1 MTVPF
6 FDLQAQYRTIQ
17 DAVEASVL
25 DVLRSQS
32 FILGPRVAAFEAA
45 CAEACDVPHAVG
57 VSSGTDALLL
67 ALTALG
73 VGPGDEVVTTPFTF
87 FATVGAIARVGARPV
102 FADIEPESFQLDPEA
117 FQAAV
122 TPRTR
127 AVVPVHLFGRCAPM
141 DRILAIAGAHG
152 IAVVED
158 AAQAIGSTYQGRRAG
173 SMGDVGCFSFFPTK
187 NLGGAGDGGLVTC
200 RDAALHDRLLLL
212 RNHGARPKYHH
223 VQVGGN
229 FRLDAIQA
237 AVLHVKLGHLER
249 WTESR
254 RRHAAGYRER
264 LADLE
269 ASGAVMLPREDPN
282 GRHVFNQFTLRVPG
296 RRDAL
301 RAHLAARDI
310 GTEIY
315 YPEPLHMQPCFRD
328 LGYRSG
334 DLPCAEDAC
343 AQVLSL
349 PIFPEL
355 TPPQIDAVVR
365 EIRAF
370 FG

>member
-6 FDLQAQYRTIQ
+6 FDLQTQYRAIQ
-17 DAVEASVL
+17 DAIEAAVL
-25 DVLRSQS
+25 DVLRSQA

-87 FATVGAIARVGARPV
+87 FATVGAIVRVGARPV
-102 FADIEPESFQLDPEA
+102 FADIEPESFQLDPDA
-117 FQAAV
+117 LRAAV
-122 TPRTR
+122 SPRTR

-141 DRILAIAGAHG
+141 DRILDIAGAHG

-158 AAQAIGSTYQGRRAG
+158 AAQAIGSTHQGRRAG
-173 SMGDVGCFSFFPTK
+173 SMGDAGCFSFFPTK

-200 RDAALHDRLLLL
+200 RDAALYDRLQLL

-237 AVLHVKLGHLER
+237 AVLHVKLAHLER

-254 RRHAAGYRER
+254 RRHAANYRER
-264 LADLE
+264 LADLH
-269 ASGAVMLPREDPN
+269 ASGVLVLPQDDPQ

-301 RAHLAARDI
+301 RAHLTARGI
-310 GTEIY
+310 GTEVY
-315 YPEPLHMQPCFRD
+315 YPEPLHLQPCFAD
-328 LGYRSG
+328 LGYRPG
-334 DLPCAEDAC
+334 AFPHAEQAC
-343 AQVLSL
+343 AQALSL

-355 TPPQIDAVVR
+355 TEFQIDAVVQA
-365 EIRAF
+365 IRTF
-370 FG
+370 VG